1 MQGGGRRQGSSLGKS
16 DNAADAASGL
26 NPEGR
31 DKSGA
36 LRRCGSLRGAHIA
49 ASPRLAS
56 HPDLSPAPP
65 SHDWQQTLAC
75 WAGRF
80 TPHVNLAPA
89 ALRLEISGSLRL
101 FGGLPAL
108 LRLVREDLVVMQL
121 PAQLAVAA
129 TPLAAL
135 WLARAGGEVVACD
148 LPAMRA
154 ALASVPVSALELAP
168 PLARRIEGFGLRRLG
183 DVLALPRASLGA
195 RLGKPFVIDLARAL
209 GEVADP
215 QTCFVFPER
224 FEQRLELPAPVE
236 AAPVLLFAARR
247 LIAALAGWL
256 AARNAAVREI
266 ECLIDHGH
274 GVVTTVPLAFS
285 APVHA
290 AARIGRVLKERLDA
304 LALSAPALALH
315 LRAREAEAR
324 EDRSLRLFDGA
335 GQRHEAL
342 AELMD
347 RLAARLG
354 PQAVQGLACHADHRP
369 EYASRAKRADPGKP
383 AGESVAVAITG
394 GPALAG
400 HGGGGGG
407 LKSALRSALRTALP
421 PRPLWLVDPPEALRE
436 VHGRPQRA
444 GPLSLLA
451 GPERI
456 ESGWWDGGDARR
468 DYFIAIDGAGRRLWI
483 FRDPRLPGGWFL
495 HGWFA

>member
-1 MQGGGRRQGSSLGKS
+1 MLWLALYCPTRPTS
-16 DNAADAASGL
+16 DDEAASLPDDG
-26 NPEGR
+26 PRSRHTR
-31 DKSGA
+31 DSA
-36 LRRCGSLRGAHIA
+36 LRR
-49 ASPRLAS
+49 ASGIPVAQSAS
-56 HPDLSPAPP
+56 VVRSTAFPDPA
-65 SHDWQQTLAC
+65 LAC

-80 TPHVNLAPA
+80 TPHVNLAPD

-101 FGGLPAL
+101 FGGLPRL
-108 LRLVREDLVVMQL
+108 LHLVREDLAVMDL
-121 PAQLAVAA
+121 DAQLAVAA

-135 WLARAGGEVVACD
+135 WLARAGSDVICPD
-148 LPAMRA
+148 LPATRA
-154 ALASVPVSALELAP
+154 ALAAVPVSALELAP
-168 PLARRIEGFGLRRLG
+168 PLARRIEGFGLHRLG

-209 GEVADP
+209 GEIADP

-224 FEQRLELPAPVE
+224 FEQGLELPAPVE

-256 AARNAAVREI
+256 AARNAAVRAI
-266 ECLIDHGH
+266 ECVIDHGH
-274 GVVTTVPLAFS
+274 GRTTAVPLAFS

-290 AARIGRVLKERLDA
+290 ASRIERVLKERLDA
-304 LALSAPALALH
+304 LTLSAPALALR
-315 LRAREAEAR
+315 LWAREVQAR
-324 EDRSLRLFDGA
+324 EERSHALFDGA

-369 EYASRAKRADPGKP
+369 ELASRPDP
-383 AGESVAVAITG
+383 E
-394 GPALAG
+394 
-400 HGGGGGG
+400 
-407 LKSALRSALRTALP
+407 KSAPTASLSSMP
-421 PRPLWLVDPPEALRE
+421 SRPLWLVEPPEALRE
-436 VHGRPQRA
+436 FHGRPQRA
-444 GPLSLLA
+444 GPLALLA

-468 DYFIAIDGAGRRLWI
+468 DYFIAVDSGQRWLWI